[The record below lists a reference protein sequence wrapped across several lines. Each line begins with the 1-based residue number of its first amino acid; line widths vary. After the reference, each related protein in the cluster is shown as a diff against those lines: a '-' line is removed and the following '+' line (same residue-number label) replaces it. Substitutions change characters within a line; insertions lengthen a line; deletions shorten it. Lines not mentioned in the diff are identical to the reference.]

1 MRIVISVKQIALF
14 AGITLLM
21 FLTFFFIVSPL
32 IPDSRFYK
40 NDVKKLQR
48 QIEMHKRTALK
59 ALQDYRSYLGSKGP
73 VFNKHDAKR
82 LCVSI
87 ASVRRE
93 KVKYLEQTIATLL
106 TRAPLSLQDRVRIT
120 LYNLHHPAEDHAVA
134 LGMKDL
140 VRVRTASYLSV
151 DPEAGPIDKRRVKRK
166 EFLDYIALLEAE
178 EKRQCD
184 YYLVLEDDVLAAKD
198 WATQALA
205 IIEEAERREAKG
217 ERFSKIKLFSD
228 ESFAN
233 DGYRWTRPLDIA
245 AITLLV
251 TVLTAAIYG
260 SMLCIANLAKRKKS
274 VDKETTEADKEEV
287 QGSTIQVDI
296 RAGLTRLNWIA
307 AVFLAG
313 CMLFMVLIVGRRT
326 VFPAP
331 RGLQEGNIVYLY
343 QANLYSHDAMGRW
356 TRFLR
361 RVYFANKAAGLPL
374 QPKDNYVKAFNAS
387 QKKDGGKEYM
397 HMIWR
402 PSVFQHTGIES
413 SIGNNRTLHT
423 AQISHSFP
431 DDDLPI
437 IFDKRYIEA

>member
-1 MRIVISVKQIALF
+1 MRIVISLKQIALF
-14 AGITLLM
+14 AGITLVM
-21 FLTFFFIVSPL
+21 FLTFFLVISPM

-40 NDVKKLQR
+40 NDVKKLQK
-48 QIEMHKRTALK
+48 QIEMHKTTALK
-59 ALQDYRSYLGSKGP
+59 ALQDYRAYLGTKGP
-73 VFNKHDAKR
+73 VFDNKKAKR

-106 TRAPLSLQDRVRIT
+106 TRAPLSFQDRVRIT
-120 LYNLHHPAEDHAVA
+120 LYNLHHPPGDHKVA

-140 VRVRTASYLSV
+140 VNVETASYLSV
-151 DPEAGPIDKRRVKRK
+151 DPAAGPIDKKRVKRK

-198 WATQALA
+198 WVKQTLA
-205 IIEEAERREAKG
+205 VVEEAEKREKAG

-228 ESFAN
+228 ESFAD
-233 DGYRWTRPLDIA
+233 DGYSWKQPLDIL
-245 AITLLV
+245 IIIGLV
-251 TVLTAAIYG
+251 VVLTAAIYG
-260 SMLCIANLAKRKKS
+260 SMLGIANLVKKKS
-274 VDKETTEADKEEV
+274 KEEATDDEEA
-287 QGSTIQVDI
+287 QGKIQVNI
-296 RAGLTRLNWIA
+296 RAGFSRLNWIA
-307 AVFLAG
+307 AAFLAG
-313 CMLFMVLIVGRRT
+313 CMLFMVLVVGRRT
-326 VFPAP
+326 VFPTP
-331 RGLQEGNIVYLY
+331 CGLTEGNIIYLY

-361 RVYFANKAAGLPL
+361 HVYFLNKAAGLPV
-374 QPKDNYVKAFNAS
+374 QPKDTYVAAFNAS

-413 SIGNNRTLHT
+413 SIGNNRTLQT

-437 IFDKRYIEA
+437 TFNKKYIES